1 MGNWI
6 SKNNKAW
13 NDLFEKFN
21 ILNEIEIHG
30 FFEITAEQIKKSG
43 REPRL
48 MTKFDSSENL
58 PDVFQKNDLGILP
71 IKRGTYILGKFVN
84 YENIELNNEVVVE
97 TKYLP
102 DFISTIDYSNITSE
116 AVSLNSAYIS
126 GMIEDIVGE
135 AVVPTV
141 QGRMGTGEFDYQI
154 VLKNESVF
162 DIHVKNSQ
170 MEIDGSYEGISK
182 FVILEAKNHYMKDF
196 NIRQLFYPYKVW
208 KKYTTKEIIPIM
220 LIKHDNIFN
229 FYIYTFEN
237 DNNYNSIKLRTIKR
251 FILGEVYTPIEFSDI
266 RDIMETIDLKNENT
280 NIPFPQA
287 NSFYRLL
294 DLINELSQHELSAIE
309 VANIYEFDVRQA
321 NYYLAAGEYLG
332 LITKEKNYKLS
343 DRGKM
348 IVQMDHKKKNL
359 EIVKIILSHKP
370 FYFALEQY
378 LFTFD
383 FECNKIADVIY
394 DNIREINSIETAKR
408 RSSTV
413 ISWVKWILELTT
425 TIQ

>member
-1 MGNWI
+1 
-6 SKNNKAW
+6 
-13 NDLFEKFN
+13 
-21 ILNEIEIHG
+21 
-30 FFEITAEQIKKSG
+30 
-43 REPRL
+43 
-48 MTKFDSSENL
+48 
-58 PDVFQKNDLGILP
+58 
-71 IKRGTYILGKFVN
+71 
-84 YENIELNNEVVVE
+84 
-97 TKYLP
+97 
-102 DFISTIDYSNITSE
+102 
-116 AVSLNSAYIS
+116 
-126 GMIEDIVGE
+126 
-135 AVVPTV
+135 
-141 QGRMGTGEFDYQI
+141 
-154 VLKNESVF
+154 
-162 DIHVKNSQ
+162 
-170 MEIDGSYEGISK
+170 
-182 FVILEAKNHYMKDF
+182 MKDF

-383 FECNKIADVIY
+383 FDCNKIVDVIY
-394 DNIREINSIETAKR
+394 DNRREINSIETAKR